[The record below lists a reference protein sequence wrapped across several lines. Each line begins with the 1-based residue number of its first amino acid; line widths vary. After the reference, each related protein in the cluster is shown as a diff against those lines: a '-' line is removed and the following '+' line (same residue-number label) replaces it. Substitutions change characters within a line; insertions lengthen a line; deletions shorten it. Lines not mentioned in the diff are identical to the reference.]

1 METSTPR
8 FCPPLI
14 FPIAKPCLDHT
25 LESEFRFLRFLFYV
39 TLFYVMFYV
48 FKKLL
53 VLPVITVIINIF
65 FLLLLFYLSDII
77 NDINFY
83 LTNGLV
89 S

>member
-1 METSTPR
+1 
-8 FCPPLI
+8 
-14 FPIAKPCLDHT
+14 
-25 LESEFRFLRFLFYV
+25 
-39 TLFYVMFYV
+39 MFYV

-83 LTNGLV
+83 FTNGLV
-89 S
+89 LWQIVSSKFVIDWIVAGGENVRLSSSTCIIGWVT